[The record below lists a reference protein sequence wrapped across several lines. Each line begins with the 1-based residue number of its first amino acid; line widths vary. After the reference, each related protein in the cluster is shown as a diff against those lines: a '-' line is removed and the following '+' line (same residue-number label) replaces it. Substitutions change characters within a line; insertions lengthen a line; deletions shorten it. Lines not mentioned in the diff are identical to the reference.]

1 MTQNNSVWCIAP
13 FSSLYTTNSKVGKPC
28 CVITGRDYKILDF
41 TKDINWNFNHANSNL
56 RKEFIAHGLDA
67 DKHDKC
73 VACNV
78 PDERGM
84 QRVLHNK
91 SANPSIDYIQN
102 PTLTNLHV
110 KFSNLCNL
118 ACRMCD
124 PLSSNLLFKEDKN
137 YAIRSDIIK
146 DSNYVVRN
154 IPKDSVFYKSIFDNA
169 ANLRYIWFSGGETL
183 LHEEVWEI
191 LNHLHDKGYSK
202 NVDLHINTNGTV
214 KLTEQ
219 EIRVIQSFK
228 SLNFH
233 VSIDGIGKLGE
244 YVRTNL
250 VWNKW
255 LENFKT
261 YHEEFKNAVDFNI
274 TATISTLNIHKAGEI
289 HNYFNSNFKIN
300 PILNFVYGFRKEL
313 VAYNI
318 NDRAKQYLYDL
329 YKDDNFNGPNIIN
342 FLKHD
347 RTMEPSEIIREIDKR
362 DDHVISNNIYKNYI
376 PFREVEPEWYNMLR
390 S

>member
-1 MTQNNSVWCIAP
+1 MTQNNSVWCIEP
-13 FSSLYTTNSKVGKPC
+13 FSSLYTTNAKLGKPC
-28 CVITGRDYKILDF
+28 CVITGQQNKILDF
-41 TKDINWNFNHANSNL
+41 TKNINWNFDNANGDL
-56 RKEFIAHGLDA
+56 RKEFISHGTDA
-67 DKHDKC
+67 DKHNKC
-73 VACNV
+73 RACQ
-78 PDERGM
+78 DARIS
-84 QRVLHNK
+84 QRILHNE
-91 SANPSIDYIQN
+91 SADPDIDYIQN

-124 PLSSNLLFKEDKN
+124 PLSSNLLFKEDEN
-137 YAIRSDIIK
+137 FPIRSDLIK
-146 DSNYVVRN
+146 DSNNIVRD
-154 IPKDSVFYKSIFDNA
+154 IPKDSVFYKSILDNLS
-169 ANLRYIWFSGGETL
+169 NLRYVWFSGGETL
-183 LHEEVWEI
+183 LHDEVWEI
-191 LNHLHDKGYSK
+191 LNQLYSKGYSK

-219 EIRVIQSFK
+219 EIQVIQSFK

-233 VSIDGIGKLGE
+233 VSIDGIDKLGE
-244 YVRTNL
+244 YIRTNL

-255 LENFKT
+255 LENFKI

-274 TATISTLNIHKAGEI
+274 TTTISTLNIHKAREI
-289 HNYFNSNFKIN
+289 QNYFSTNFGIN

-329 YKDDNFNGPNIIN
+329 YKDDDFNGPNIIN
-342 FLKHD
+342 FLKHN
-347 RTMEPSEIIREIDKR
+347 RTLDPAEVTKLIDVR
-362 DDHVISNNIYKNYI
+362 DDHIVSNNIYKNYI